1 MVPGVAHFV
10 WYGGRLPYLHA
21 LAIRSAATHGGF
33 DVVRLHHADPLEP
46 LPHVTAL
53 RDLSNVEFIPLDDR
67 ALAEEVSGSALVDL
81 VRALESPVA
90 RANVA
95 RAGIVFRDGGVYLDM
110 DTLTIRAF
118 DGVRAKAAG
127 FIGRERI
134 VFPGHVVRSRDPRIK
149 AKAYRMTALR
159 DVYRRLPHG
168 YRAFRRIEARYH
180 LAVNNAILGGDAGHP
195 VWRALLDA
203 MATLPKDRWQ
213 VRYALGTHLSQ
224 SVCEAYTGA
233 DFHLFSPPV
242 FYPLPPEI
250 SAHWFRRY
258 PRGADGLD
266 AIDDMTCCIH
276 WYASV
281 RTKKIVAA
289 MTDADAVRRL
299 APTQLFSSLAVRVLD
314 GEPIGPTPAATPS

>member
-10 WYGGRLPYLHA
+10 WYGAKLPYLHA

-33 DVVRLHHADPLEP
+33 EAVKLHHADPLEEF
-46 LPHVTAL
+46 PHVKAL
-53 RDLSNVEFIPLDDR
+53 EALPNFDFVPLDDQS
-67 ALAEEVSGSALVDL
+67 LSEEVSGPSLVDL
-81 VRALESPVA
+81 VRSLKSPVA

-95 RAGIVFRDGGVYLDM
+95 RAAIVFRDGGVYLDM
-110 DTLTIRAF
+110 DTLTIRSF

-134 VFPGHVVRSRDPRIK
+134 VFPGHVVRSRDPRVK
-149 AKAYRMTALR
+149 AKAYLMTALR
-159 DVYRRLPHG
+159 DLYRRAPHG
-168 YRAFRRIEARYH
+168 YRAFRRIEPHYH
-180 LAVNNAILGGDAGHP
+180 LAVNNALLGGESGHP

-203 MATLPKDRWQ
+203 MATLPRERWQ

-224 SVCEAYTGA
+224 SVCEAYRGG

-250 SAHWFRRY
+250 SAHWFRHY
-258 PRGADGLD
+258 PRGANGLD

-281 RTKKIVAA
+281 RTKKVVAS

-299 APTQLFSSLAVRVLD
+299 ASTQLFSSLAVRVLD
-314 GEPIGPTPAATPS
+314 GEPIAPTPAATPD